1 MSLLLDHRNIAEVLN
16 DAINTNINLTQKE
29 LAEYAGFA
37 KPNMIY
43 MLKTGATKVPLDKAG
58 LIAQKLGL
66 DEQEF
71 WFKCLKE
78 YQPLVYAEFERINT
92 QPCLSNNEIKFI
104 NFSREKDLD
113 LNTMIHS
120 I

>member
-1 MSLLLDHRNIAEVLN
+1 MSLLLDHRDVAELLN
-16 DAINTNINLTQKE
+16 DAINANEHLTQKE
-29 LAEYAGFA
+29 LAEYAGFS

-78 YQPLVYAEFERINT
+78 YQPLVYAEFERINK
-92 QPCLSNNEIKFI
+92 QPCLSKSELKFI
-104 NFSREKDLD
+104 KFSREKTLD
-113 LNTMIHS
+113 LIS
-120 I
+120 IMDSM